1 MFENI
6 FVDKWIK
13 IKYTSLIYRNKDN
26 ANMATL
32 DIQKKYIVIVKI

>member
-1 MFENI
+1 MFKNI
-6 FVDKWIK
+6 FVDKCIK
-13 IKYTSLIYRNKDN
+13 IKYTSFIYRNKDN